1 MRLRRR
7 SRSRRGVLQAA
18 GATGIAALTTGVT
31 GCTTPLGQAGSGE
44 RTIEDMAGRRVALP
58 AAVSSVV
65 GLGGGTLRYL
75 SYMGLPDRL
84 AGVEEIATDASMV
97 RPYTIAHGTTFASLP
112 SVGPSWGGDPEL
124 IAQADPDV
132 IFFAGDPSQAATIQQ
147 KTATPTVVIAYG
159 DMYTNRQQT
168 YTAWQIIGTVTGRT
182 DRATTLVDAHRSYID
197 DLEER
202 TADVSSDVPTVY
214 YGGKSYHGARGI
226 TGTKYPFPPFRFVNA
241 ANAARL
247 DYETVTNLTVSR
259 EDLLRWDPEMLF
271 VDRANLPLVRED
283 VATHPEY
290 RHLSAIQSGAVFGLH
305 PMSAYQRN
313 DATML
318 GAAYYIGTKVSPER
332 FADVSFREKIDEIYE
347 VFLGESVHQSMVEAY
362 GPFGPVEVIP
372 DDGDRQ

>member
-44 RTIEDMAGRRVALP
+44 RTIKDMAGRRVTLP
-58 AAVSSVV
+58 DEVLSVV
-65 GLGGGTLRYL
+65 GLGGGTLRSL
-75 SYMGLPDRL
+75 SYMGLTDQL

-132 IFFAGDPSQAATIQQ
+132 IFFAGDPTQAATIQQ

-168 YTAWQIIGTVTGRT
+168 YTAWRLIGAVTGRT
-182 DRATTLVDAHRSYID
+182 DRAATLIDAHTGYIA
-197 DLEER
+197 DLGER
-202 TADVSSDVPTVY
+202 TVDVSSDTPTVY
-214 YGGKSYHGARGI
+214 YGGKSYHGARGV

-241 ANAARL
+241 ANAATL
-247 DYETVTNLTVSR
+247 DYETVTNLAVSR

-271 VDRANLPLVRED
+271 IDRANLSLVRED
-283 VATHPEY
+283 IATHPEY

-318 GAAYYIGTKVSPER
+318 GAAYYIGTKVYPER

-347 VFLGESVHQSMVEAY
+347 MFLGESVHQSMVEAY